1 MSQATLIIVGGPT
14 ASGKTKL
21 AIDLAKHFNTEI
33 ISADSRQCYKEM
45 NVGTAKPSEE
55 EQAQVK
61 HHFIDELS
69 VTEEVNAGVFCNYAQ
84 QKINE
89 LSKSKSHIVVT
100 GGTGLYIKALLE
112 GLDDLPAI
120 PDDFRNALKL
130 EYINK
135 GLVFYTEE
143 LKQKD
148 PIHYSNVDLNNPSR
162 VLRAIELIRYTGQP
176 YSTLINK
183 KEANKKYQS
192 VNLCINLPRET
203 LYERINQRVDTMM
216 ANGLLREVESLK
228 PYRNQSSL
236 HTVGYSELFDFFD
249 GKITLEKAIDLIKQ
263 HSRNYE
269 IGRAHV

>member
-1 MSQATLIIVGGPT
+1 MLFRS
-14 ASGKTKL
+14 
-21 AIDLAKHFNTEI
+21 
-33 ISADSRQCYKEM
+33 
-45 NVGTAKPSEE
+45 
-55 EQAQVK
+55 
-61 HHFIDELS
+61 
-69 VTEEVNAGVFCNYAQ
+69 
-84 QKINE
+84 
-89 LSKSKSHIVVT
+89 
-100 GGTGLYIKALLE
+100 
-112 GLDDLPAI
+112 DLPAI

-135 GLVFYTEE
+135 GLVFYAEE

-263 HSRNYE
+263 HSRNYAKRQMTWFKNQGDYQMIQTDFNE
-269 IGRAHV
+269 VLPLLNISNIN